1 MSKDK
6 HGDYSYLLSIIVET
20 VPNKKD
26 KQFIEK
32 NMDELVD
39 KLIDFSK
46 LVQKVIAIG
55 SSKSSETEKLKQLKA
70 LSFDGYH
77 MSQKEA
83 REVVKMLSK
92 TKVQAGGDAKALLK
106 DVAKGMAANAASN
119 AANQF
124 LANNPK
130 LQGAI
135 NSPLTQALVQATPQG
150 RALSAVAQQVLPQQQ
165 PQQVAEE
172 IPPAYADVSQQQ
184 PPIVY
189 QQAPQVVYQ
198 PSAIPPVVQQFAQI
212 PQQAIQYANMAQQV
226 QQQNPSGIMSSFMGL
241 FGMANLVYN
250 DYASTLDWVYILLFL
265 LAQIPFVGFIPNAV
279 IIFRA
284 LKDGRTF
291 LAILNTITTF
301 FSIFT
306 LHTIDMGF
314 AIKAI
319 YALDVYS
326 NAKYPNK

>member
-6 HGDYSYLLSIIVET
+6 KHQDYSYLLSVIVET

-32 NMDELVD
+32 NIEELVD
-39 KLIDFSK
+39 RLVHFSDF
-46 LVQKVIAIG
+46 VQQVISIG
-55 SSKSSETEKLKQLKA
+55 SSKSSETEKLKALKA
-70 LSFDGYH
+70 LDYEGYQ
-77 MSQKEA
+77 MTQKEA
-83 REVVKMLSK
+83 KEVVKMLSK

-135 NSPLTQALVQATPQG
+135 NNPLTQALVQATPQG

-165 PQQVAEE
+165 PQVAEE
-172 IPPAYADVSQQQ
+172 VPPTYNDSVQQVPVVYQQQ

-189 QQAPQVVYQ
+189 QQAP
-198 PSAIPPVVQQFAQI
+198 PVAQQFAQI
-212 PQQAIQYANMAQQV
+212 PQQAIQYATMAQQI

-265 LAQIPFVGFIPNAV
+265 LAQMPFIGFIPNAV

-306 LHTIDMGF
+306 LHAIDMGF

>member
-1 MSKDK
+1 
-6 HGDYSYLLSIIVET
+6 
-20 VPNKKD
+20 
-26 KQFIEK
+26 
-32 NMDELVD
+32 
-39 KLIDFSK
+39 
-46 LVQKVIAIG
+46 
-55 SSKSSETEKLKQLKA
+55 
-70 LSFDGYH
+70 
-77 MSQKEA
+77 
-83 REVVKMLSK
+83 
-92 TKVQAGGDAKALLK
+92 
-106 DVAKGMAANAASN
+106 
-119 AANQF
+119 
-124 LANNPK
+124 
-130 LQGAI
+130 
-135 NSPLTQALVQATPQG
+135 
-150 RALSAVAQQVLPQQQ
+150 
-165 PQQVAEE
+165 
-172 IPPAYADVSQQQ
+172 
-184 PPIVY
+184 
-189 QQAPQVVYQ
+189 
-198 PSAIPPVVQQFAQI
+198 
-212 PQQAIQYANMAQQV
+212 MAQQV

>member
-1 MSKDK
+1 MSKEK
-6 HGDYSYLLSIIVET
+6 QNNYSYLLTIIVDS

-26 KQFIEK
+26 REFIQK
-32 NMDELVD
+32 NMDEIIDNLV
-39 KLIDFSK
+39 DFSK
-46 LVQKVIAIG
+46 YMSKIVEI
-55 SSKSSETEKLKQLKA
+55 SSGKDSETNKIKKLKA
-70 LSFDGYH
+70 LEYNGYSL
-77 MSQKEA
+77 SQKEA
-83 REVVKMLSK
+83 KEVLKMLSK
-92 TKVQAGGDAKALLK
+92 TSIQAGGDAKALLK
-106 DVAKGMAANAASN
+106 NVAKGMATQAAANAIANSPN
-119 AANQF
+119 AKA
-124 LANNPK
+124 LMNNP
-130 LQGAI
+130 LAQLAM
-135 NSPLTQALVQATPQG
+135 AATPQG
-150 RALSAVAQQVLPQQQ
+150 QALANSQLGQMAMAATQQPMPQDTPQQDIAVNQQ
-165 PQQVAEE
+165 PMAVNQQPIA
-172 IPPAYADVSQQQ
+172 

-189 QQAPQVVYQ
+189 QQ
-198 PSAIPPVVQQFAQI
+198 PPMVQQFAQM
-212 PQQAIQYANMAQQV
+212 PQQAIQYANMAQQL
-226 QQQNPSGIMSSFMGL
+226 QQQNPGGIMSSFMGL

-250 DYASTLDWVYILLFL
+250 DYQSSLDWVYILLFL
-265 LAQIPFVGFIPNAV
+265 LAQIPFIGFIPNAV

>member
-6 HGDYSYLLSIIVET
+6 KHQDYSYLLTIIVDT

-32 NMDELVD
+32 NMEELVD
-39 KLIDFSK
+39 RLVHFSDF
-46 LVQKVIAIG
+46 VQSVISIG
-55 SSKSSETEKLKQLKA
+55 SSKSSETEKLKALKA
-70 LSFDGYH
+70 LDYEGYQ
-77 MSQKEA
+77 MTQKEA
-83 REVVKMLSK
+83 KEVVKMLSK

-106 DVAKGMAANAASN
+106 EVAKGMAANATSN

-135 NSPLTQALVQATPQG
+135 NNPLTQALVQATPQG
-150 RALSAVAQQVLPQQQ
+150 RAVSALAQQVIPMDTQKQ
-165 PQQVAEE
+165 PQVAEE
-172 IPPAYADVSQQQ
+172 VPPTYNDVIQQQSPVVYQQ
-184 PPIVY
+184 PP
-189 QQAPQVVYQ
+189 
-198 PSAIPPVVQQFAQI
+198 PVAQQFVQI
-212 PQQAIQYANMAQQV
+212 PQQAIQYATMAQQL

-265 LAQIPFVGFIPNAV
+265 LAQMPFIGFIPNAV

-306 LHTIDMGF
+306 LHAIDMGF

>member
-46 LVQKVIAIG
+46 LVQQVIAIG

-83 REVVKMLSK
+83 KEVVKMLSK

-135 NSPLTQALVQATPQG
+135 NNPLTQALVQATPQG
-150 RALSAVAQQVLPQQQ
+150 RALSAVAQQVLP
-165 PQQVAEE
+165 PKQQVAEE
-172 IPPAYADVSQQQ
+172 VPPAYADVSQQ
-184 PPIVY
+184 PPVVY
-189 QQAPQVVYQ
+189 QQATPVVYQ
-198 PSAIPPVVQQFAQI
+198 QPPVVQQFAQI